1 MARRA
6 LNVLFPFMIGSP
18 LSDTGR
24 IIPPDA
30 PRQTKGAKSG
40 PHPGLAGETVN
51 TARRGGAGR
60 PLRDARALVEG
71 MTAGRVTGPGTISQR
86 EPWDGQNSLHRPPGT
101 AISSINAPVHAP

>member
-1 MARRA
+1 
-6 LNVLFPFMIGSP
+6 

-40 PHPGLAGETVN
+40 PHPALAGETVN

-71 MTAGRVTGPGTISQR
+71 MTAGRMTGPVEMSQR
-86 EPWDGQNSLHRPPGT
+86 EPWEGYKQP
-101 AISSINAPVHAP
+101 AIARAFRL